1 MVAWESINWASNSNF
16 IILFILHTQH
26 LNMSSISPDFKLM
39 SDSKEYL
46 NTYYVKMQVLV
57 WLDTPGMCTV
67 SMSRLWTFLI
77 LCQYQLL
84 SKSHIF
90 TAICSVLIST
100 TTQTLFVKKS
110 LNKTF
115 FLFETFTNVNIH

>member
-1 MVAWESINWASNSNF
+1 
-16 IILFILHTQH
+16 
-26 LNMSSISPDFKLM
+26 M

-46 NTYYVKMQVLV
+46 NTYNVKMQVLV
-57 WLDTPGMCTV
+57 SLDTPGMCTV

-90 TAICSVLIST
+90 TAVRSVLIST
-100 TTQTLFVKKS
+100 TTQTLFVK
-110 LNKTF
+110 NQN
-115 FLFETFTNVNIH
+115 LFPYSKNSFVAKTNVNIH